1 MKRVVI
7 VAGGTGTIGGA
18 VCAALA
24 QRGKGVV
31 AVCRHQPAPCD
42 QVCGV
47 DYYARDIMENHAAET
62 LLAYIRCKNYE
73 VEGLV
78 VSLSSET
85 SCEVPKGLAHL
96 GAEIDLVETVVP
108 KMIGGSVVML
118 SSTAARLPFALGT
131 SRFYA
136 GAKGYVESYVKAA
149 SAEFAPGVRIN
160 AVAPGVVDW
169 PCRTSEVHARFDCDR
184 VPLKR
189 NVKATEVA
197 DAIIFLLGA
206 VGITGVT
213 LPVDGGLTASIPAV
227 DNRNVS

>member
-78 VSLSSET
+78 MSLSSET
-85 SCEVPKGLAHL
+85 SCEAPKGLVHL

-136 GAKGYVESYVKAA
+136 GAKDADYLIYNTTIDGEVGSLDDLYDLCLTDMLCAA
-149 SAEFAPGVRIN
+149 
-160 AVAPGVVDW
+160 
-169 PCRTSEVHARFDCDR
+169 CHH
-184 VPLKR
+184 
-189 NVKATEVA
+189 
-197 DAIIFLLGA
+197 
-206 VGITGVT
+206 
-213 LPVDGGLTASIPAV
+213 
-227 DNRNVS
+227 